1 MGVLGL
7 VAVGLGVVVVG
18 SPWAPS
24 PLEAHGQ
31 LPHLRAL
38 VPGRARGGEGVLGL
52 VSTGRP
58 KGLPMGS
65 ADPCAFSGRRRRWVS
80 SMELSEERGL
90 GPLPCPGSNA
100 QLRWLR
106 GGYGARR
113 EWWHLLG
120 PILVWVICAGC
131 VCVCLA

>member
-1 MGVLGL
+1 
-7 VAVGLGVVVVG
+7 
-18 SPWAPS
+18 
-24 PLEAHGQ
+24 
-31 LPHLRAL
+31 
-38 VPGRARGGEGVLGL
+38 
-52 VSTGRP
+52 
-58 KGLPMGS
+58 
-65 ADPCAFSGRRRRWVS
+65 
-80 SMELSEERGL
+80 MELSEERGL

-131 VCVCLA
+131 VCVCVWRDGGGGSWGRSPQYSRAGLTELQAAGWQ